1 MEDGFQEIV
10 DGLSVLEKDSAVPKN
25 VRMKI
30 KTAIDF
36 LANPEKN
43 ISIRV
48 DQSIEALGDI
58 CDDPNLQPY
67 VRMQIWSLVSQL
79 ESK

>member
-1 MEDGFQEIV
+1 MEDGFQDIIES
-10 DGLSVLEKDSAVPKN
+10 LSVLEKDAAVPKN
-25 VRMKI
+25 VRI
-30 KTAIDF
+30 KVRTAIDF
-36 LANPEKN
+36 LANPEKH

>member
-1 MEDGFQEIV
+1 MEDGFQDIIES
-10 DGLSVLEKDSAVPKN
+10 LSVLEKDATVPKN
-25 VRMKI
+25 VRIKV

-36 LANPEKN
+36 LANSEKN

-58 CDDPNLQPY
+58 CDDPHLQPY
-67 VRMQIWSLVSQL
+67 IKMQIWTLVSQL

>member
-1 MEDGFQEIV
+1 MEDGFQDIIES
-10 DGLSVLEKDSAVPKN
+10 LSVLEKDSAVPKN
-25 VRMKI
+25 VRLKV
-30 KTAIDF
+30 KTALDF
-36 LANPEKN
+36 LVNPEKH

-48 DQSIEALGDI
+48 DQSLEALGDI

-67 VRMQIWSLVSQL
+67 VKMQIWTLVSQL